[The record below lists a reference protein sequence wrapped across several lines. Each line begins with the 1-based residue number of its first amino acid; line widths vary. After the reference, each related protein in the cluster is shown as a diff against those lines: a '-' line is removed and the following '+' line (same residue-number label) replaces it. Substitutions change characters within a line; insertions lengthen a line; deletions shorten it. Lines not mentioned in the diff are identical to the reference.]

1 MTKTK
6 IAIIDYGI
14 GNVKS
19 ILNALDNLNAE
30 TVLTNKPEE
39 ILNADGV
46 ILPGVGA
53 FKTGMENLIS
63 HGLTPVIHQYVQT
76 GKPFLGICL
85 GMQLLMDESEEFGN
99 TKGLGLIKGKVK
111 KLNINEK
118 TGERLPHVSW
128 NEIKEPEQ
136 NRWKNSIL
144 ENIPPSSDVY
154 FVHSFA
160 AVPNNAADILAT
172 CEYGNVDFCAAVKK
186 NNVFGMQFHP
196 EKSGK
201 TGLDILKK
209 FIDLIK

>member
-1 MTKTK
+1 MIKKK

-19 ILNALDNLNAE
+19 ILNALDNFNAE
-30 TVLTNKPEE
+30 TILTNKPED

-53 FKTGMENLIS
+53 FKTGMENLIA
-63 HGLTPVIHQYVQT
+63 HDLIPVIKQYVKT

-85 GMQLLMDESEEFGN
+85 GMQLLLDESEEFGN

-111 KLNINEK
+111 KLVIDETTN
-118 TGERLPHVSW
+118 ERLPHVSW
-128 NEIKEPEQ
+128 NEIKEPEK
-136 NRWKNSIL
+136 NRWQNSIL
-144 ENIPPSSDVY
+144 ENVQQFSDVY

-160 AVPNNAADILAT
+160 AAPSTEADILAT
-172 CEYGNVDFCAAVKK
+172 CNYGNKDFCAAVKK
-186 NNVFGMQFHP
+186 ENVFGVQFHP

-201 TGLDILKK
+201 TGLAILKK

>member
-1 MTKTK
+1 MSKKK
-6 IAIIDYGI
+6 IAVIDYGI
-14 GNVKS
+14 GNVQS
-19 ILNALDNLNAE
+19 ILNALENLNAE
-30 TVLTNKPEE
+30 TLLTNNPEE

-63 HGLTPVIHQYVQT
+63 HNLISVIHEYINT

-85 GMQLLMDESEEFGN
+85 GMQLLLDESEEFGN

-111 KLNINEK
+111 KLIIDET

-128 NEIKEPEQ
+128 NEIKEPVKD
-136 NRWKNSIL
+136 RWQNSIL
-144 ENIPPSSDVY
+144 ENIPQFSDVY

-160 AVPNNAADILAT
+160 ASPNNEEDILAT
-172 CEYGNVDFCAAVKK
+172 CNYGNKDFCAAVKK
-186 NNVFGMQFHP
+186 DNVFGAQFHP

-201 TGLDILKK
+201 IGLTILKK